1 MQALKAPSSPT
12 GGKVFAHGG
21 GGGDGEEG
29 GLPHPRVKY
38 DEDKFQ
44 IALDCQHY
52 RPEELDVKVEGST
65 IIITAKQV
73 TEKHAEEEGRM
84 KERQMLNCSRGKNC
98 FSKLT

>member
-1 MQALKAPSSPT
+1 MQALKAPPSSSSPAA
-12 GGKVFAHGG
+12 GGKVFAHGR
-21 GGGDGEEG
+21 GDNDDDDEG

-44 IALDCQHY
+44 IALDCHKY

-73 TEKHAEEEGRM
+73 RRYRRWM
-84 KERQMLNCSRGKNC
+84 KIKTCVL
-98 FSKLT
+98 LLLY